1 MKFKNDNGLNPNMI
15 DKRMISKFLVNYFDT
30 STNFKTKLQ
39 ILETMGCILDFSGEE
54 MEKIGLLKR

>member
-1 MKFKNDNGLNPNMI
+1 
-15 DKRMISKFLVNYFDT
+15 MISKFLVNYFDT

-54 MEKIGLLKR
+54 MEKIGFDQRYIYFFV